1 MPLYSIAEQFKTA
14 HWYYLWSLDARCYH
28 WRHFVY
34 ISFFPCLIIH
44 PLFFYLCYLHM
55 NKLTTSLR
63 KAVYIG
69 GIL

>member
-44 PLFFYLCYLHM
+44 PLFFICATYTWTNWLHHWG
-55 NKLTTSLR
+55 KQF
-63 KAVYIG
+63 I
-69 GIL
+69 